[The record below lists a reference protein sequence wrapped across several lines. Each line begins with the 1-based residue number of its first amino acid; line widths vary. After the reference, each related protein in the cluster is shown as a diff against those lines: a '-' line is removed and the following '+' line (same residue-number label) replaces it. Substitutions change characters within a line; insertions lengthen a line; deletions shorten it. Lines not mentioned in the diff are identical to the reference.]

1 MQAGLQPVWMRIV
14 HKAPPELLTL
24 FLRVLQSLQ
33 NNTLE
38 FFTDPAAE
46 ADKPPVSISPSWHIH
61 TMSFLVHTP
70 YTHVR
75 ISDPRTHLQSVHSQH
90 GKHMSFFCRC

>member
-1 MQAGLQPVWMRIV
+1 MQAGRQPVWMRIV

-38 FFTDPAAE
+38 FFADPAAE
-46 ADKPPVSISPSWHIH
+46 ADKPPVSISPSWH

-75 ISDPRTHLQSVHSQH
+75 ISDPQTHLQSVHSQH